1 MKKILTTLVLVLPI
15 IGLTQSCPEI
25 GDDQTLQCGVL
36 STTLTAD
43 LSSCVGGS
51 SPKQTTSYSVNPIP
65 YVAQVNT
72 GTSLFMSDDS
82 QQGPFNIGFSF
93 CFYGSSYTQFYVG
106 SNGWISFSGG
116 QPTTFT
122 SSPIPSTAGNVP
134 KNAIMG
140 PWQDWHPGLGG
151 QIRYQVQGTAPCRK
165 LVVSWIN
172 VPMFSCSSNQGNFS
186 IVLYES
192 TNVIENHIQN
202 KPSCLNWQG
211 GTAVQGLHNAAGTLS
226 STVPGRNSTAWVANN
241 EAYRWTPNGPDVA
254 PLYVWYQV
262 GNAVPIGYGLTQ
274 TVTPPAGGAEYTCH
288 VQWPSCNSGWN
299 VCNSNSIANSYDT
312 VLIIPGIAPIIS
324 PIEYEDTLCV
334 NSSNEMYYIA
344 DLGTD
349 VNYYWEFLD
358 TPLNIDNDT
367 VIIDWSGISSG
378 LYDSALVVWA
388 INQDGCS
395 SDTSVV
401 DITVYEETLQIDLI
415 PTLCSS
421 DELYNL
427 TATPPGGIFTGPGV
441 NNQNQFDPSI
451 GISPN
456 TVLYTYE
463 QSGCIFDISTSVT
476 VQQQPIIF
484 DILPGD
490 LVYEICEG
498 SDIEVT
504 FNVIANIPGYTEWF
518 ADGLLVQEGTS
529 QYSVYWDTPS
539 TYQISSTHIAG
550 GCVSDTVSIDVTVIP
565 CPELLY
571 YIPNSFTPNSD
582 EFNNTFKPV
591 FTRGIDPYDFN
602 IKVYNRWGEIMWES
616 YTPNEEWDGTYGNK
630 VCMPGTYNVIVIFG
644 DSNNGKTYQLTSH
657 LNILK

>member
-1 MKKILTTLVLVLPI
+1 MKRLLLI
-15 IGLTQSCPEI
+15 IGILLPTITLSQNCPEI
-25 GDDQTLQCGVL
+25 GSDQTLQCGVL

-262 GNAVPIGYGLTQ
+262 GNAVPLGYGLTQ

-299 VCNSNSIANSYDT
+299 VCNSNSISNSYDT

-378 LYDSALVVWA
+378 FYDSALIVWA

-401 DITVYEETLQIDLI
+401 DITVYEELPIIDPI
-415 PTLCSS
+415 GSLCSN
-421 DELYNL
+421 EEPIQLN
-427 TATPPGGIFTGPGV
+427 ATPFGGVFSGDGVSSDTLYPEQV
-441 NNQNQFDPSI
+441 NNGN
-451 GISPN
+451 N
-456 TVLYTYE
+456 VLTYTYT
-463 QSGCIFDISTSVT
+463 QSGCTFDTTLNFTLSPQPTILDIF
-476 VQQQPIIF
+476 
-484 DILPGD
+484 PGNPY
-490 LVYEICEG
+490 YEICEG
-498 SDIEVT
+498 DDLELIFSAIT
-504 FNVIANIPGYTEWF
+504 NIPGNTDWIY
-518 ADGLLVQEGTS
+518 DGLVTQNNNLSIFWNEPGEYV
-529 QYSVYWDTPS
+529 
-539 TYQISSTHIAG
+539 ISAVHYANN
-550 GCVSDTVSIDVTVIP
+550 CPSDTVTLQITVDQ
-565 CPELLY
+565 CPELIY
-571 YIPNSFTPNSD
+571 YIPNTFTPNGD
-582 EFNNTFKPV
+582 ETNNYFKPV
-591 FTRGIDPYDFN
+591 FTKGFDPYDFHLT
-602 IKVYNRWGEIMWES
+602 IFNRWGEIIWES
-616 YTPNEEWDGTYGNK
+616 FDANAVWDGIYNNK
-630 VCMPGTYNVIVIFG
+630 TVPTGAYVCVATFG
-644 DSNNGKTYQLTSH
+644 EKKTAKKYQLKTH